1 MRNILRLC
9 SLLSL
14 LSMTLPAQ
22 RWEVGGAAGYGLS
35 HDLSVTNGSLTG
47 KAGFRSGMAFG
58 AVFGNETT
66 RHIGGEARYTYR
78 SQDLRVSSGS
88 TRATLGAESHAIHY
102 DLLIHAASNESR
114 ARPFLAVGGGIK
126 YYRGTGSEAPF
137 QPLSNLVVLT
147 RTNEVQPLVSAG
159 GGIKLPISR
168 RSLIRL
174 DFRDYMT
181 PFPSSLLALPGN
193 SRGKGWVHDF
203 VLMVGISG
211 IF

>member
-1 MRNILRLC
+1 MRNILRLY

-14 LSMTLPAQ
+14 LSMTLLAQ
-22 RWEVGGAAGYGLS
+22 RWEVGAAGGYGLS
-35 HDLSVTNGSLTG
+35 RDLTVTNGSISG
-47 KAGFRSGMAFG
+47 KVGFRSGLAFG

-66 RHIGGEARYTYR
+66 RHFGGEARYTYR

-88 TRATLGAESHAIHY
+88 TRPTLGAESHAVHY
-102 DLLIHAASNESR
+102 DLLIHAASGESR
-114 ARPFLAVGGGIK
+114 ARPFVAMGGGIK
-126 YYRGTGSEAPF
+126 YYRGTGAETPF

-147 RTNEVQPLVSAG
+147 RTNEVQPLVSIG
-159 GGIKLPISR
+159 GGIKVPISR
-168 RSLIRL
+168 HSLIRL

-181 PFPSSLLALPGN
+181 PFPSSLLAFPGN
-193 SRGKGWVHDF
+193 TRGKGWVHDF